1 MVGVCRS
8 QSGNSCS
15 WTIWDP
21 KIDGPLDESKVV
33 EETINGKLLKGIYK
47 LIGREGVCEEEEFSE
62 LTVQHRTEH
71 ANTDIDGPFAE
82 ERLAA
87 KKKVILDGLEQA
99 SKHRAKNAVE
109 TKTPSAMDMLA
120 LLNAAALGHDSTQP
134 QQVFDHGDDVNASMI
149 EMPESDDSSE
159 GPEHQQHVQLSMI
172 FGNPHSVAKA
182 RPTSSPVA
190 SVGVRRTSDV
200 AGGQGK
206 PTKNTVSDAGAR
218 RTESLTQVHA
228 GTLPAVTREAVVLD
242 GRGNRLKTSTAET
255 IRQMRQDLACLSE
268 LDDPKF
274 APPSTK
280 QAKDDLNAFLKERR
294 GLAQKLV
301 AACSKET
308 MRIDKSKSAEMF
320 EDELADL
327 RDIKERTDA
336 CIGIF
341 DVLPKPN
348 SAPDDVL
355 AAHATCERFGM
366 KCSTGFYRY
375 EFWNK
380 GQHYMVFN
388 DVTSLCKMCFSD
400 SPEVVKLMQH
410 GSSMEDCTQLA
421 CELLMDSVLVLMQT
435 AFPSEKEARI
445 PAHTSN
451 IKKQ

>member
-1 MVGVCRS
+1 M
-8 QSGNSCS
+8 Q
-15 WTIWDP
+15 
-21 KIDGPLDESKVV
+21 
-33 EETINGKLLKGIYK
+33 
-47 LIGREGVCEEEEFSE
+47 EEFSE
-62 LTVQHRTEH
+62 LTVRHRTEH

-99 SKHRAKNAVE
+99 SKHRAKNAVD
-109 TKTPSAMDMLA
+109 TQTPSALDMLA

-134 QQVFDHGDDVNASMI
+134 QQAFGHGDDVNASMI
-149 EMPESDDSSE
+149 EVPESDDSSE
-159 GPEHQQHVQLSMI
+159 GPESQQHVQLSMI
-172 FGNPHSVAKA
+172 FGNP
-182 RPTSSPVA
+182 RPAA
-190 SVGVRRTSDV
+190 SVGVRRPASDE

-206 PTKNTVSDAGAR
+206 PTKNTVSNAGAR

-242 GRGNRLKTSTAET
+242 GRTNRLKASTAET
-255 IRQMRQDLACLSE
+255 IVQMRQDLACLTE

-280 QAKDDLNAFLKERR
+280 QAKDNLNAFLKERR

-301 AACSKET
+301 AACSKDT
-308 MRIDKSKSAEMF
+308 MRIETSKSAEMF

-327 RDIKERTDA
+327 GDIKERTNA

-341 DVLPKPN
+341 DVLSKPI

-388 DVTSLCKMCFSD
+388 DVTSLCKMCFPD

-410 GSSMEDCTQLA
+410 GSNMEDCTQLA
-421 CELLMDSVLVLMQT
+421 CDLLMDSVLVLMQT

-445 PAHTSN
+445 PTHTSN
-451 IKKQ
+451 IKKTIADNIKTFKTFSKRSEFLCIPIGGQFDSGEFLLDP